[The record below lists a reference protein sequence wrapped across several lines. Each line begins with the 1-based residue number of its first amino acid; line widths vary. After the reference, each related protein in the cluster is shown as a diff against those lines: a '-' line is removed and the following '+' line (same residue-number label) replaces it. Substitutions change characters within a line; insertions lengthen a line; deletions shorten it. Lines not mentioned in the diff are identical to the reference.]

1 MIKAK
6 AVEIY
11 CDYMTGNLQ
20 GESIKSSQKKLGE
33 LSEIFEDK
41 EAFQKMNG
49 DEIVYHVQMHD
60 NGEDGKNGGLF
71 FGTSFLHPGK
81 VGDEFYMTKGHFHEK
96 LDAAEYYWCIEGHG
110 YLILQDEMGNCKVE
124 EMKKG
129 SLHYIPGGYAH
140 RLVNVGETLLSVG
153 AGWPSAAG
161 HNYKVA
167 RSFNVKIKGIQGKI
181 VIENNV

>member
-1 MIKAK
+1 MEAK
-6 AVEIY
+6 EVNIY

-20 GESIKSSQKKLGE
+20 GESIKCSQKKLSE
-33 LSEIFEDK
+33 LSGIFEDK

-60 NGEDGKNGGLF
+60 NGENGKNGGLF

-81 VGDEFYMTKGHFHEK
+81 VGNEFYMTKGHFHEK

-110 YLILQDEMGNCKVE
+110 YLILQDETGNCKVE

-153 AGWPSAAG
+153 ACWPSDAG
-161 HNYKVA
+161 HDYKVA
-167 RSFNVKIKGIQGKI
+167 NLFNIRIKEKQGKI
-181 VIENNV
+181 VIENNL